1 MSYYKR
7 QGYKLQKN
15 VSEKKKKSSRVLKA
29 WVNDLTNL
37 KRNCPSYK
45 NEIENLQL
53 QNNFQTRLN
62 IKHTHSIHTHTHT
75 S

>member
-1 MSYYKR
+1 M
-7 QGYKLQKN
+7 
-15 VSEKKKKSSRVLKA
+15 LKA